1 MTSTATKFDFQSYA
15 TTRRALVEQA
25 LTTYLATPTNAFE
38 PEILWQ
44 SMRYS
49 VLSGGKRLRALLA
62 LAAYEAASGIEPGSC
77 ENANLDKGSAE
88 ALAKQLEPAIPVACA
103 IEFVHAMSLIHDDL
117 PCMDNDA
124 FRRGKPTNHK
134 VYGEAM
140 ALLAGDALLMH
151 AVQILIE
158 AKSKSQAS
166 DRLLKVVAELSRAA
180 GAPGMV
186 GGQVIDIS
194 LTGNSGAKN
203 NQDAKAQLEAM
214 HSRKTG
220 ALISF
225 CSWAGAAMA
234 GADDK
239 QLAAFRRFGEI
250 LGLAFQITDDLL
262 DVTGDIAT
270 LGKTPGKDAKSNK
283 LTFIGLIGIDESK
296 QELARL
302 EKAALDELKQTG
314 ISDSNSSTNRLAALQ
329 AILQYSI
336 NRNS

>member
-1 MTSTATKFDFQSYA
+1 MTSTTTKFDFQKYA
-15 TTRRALVEQA
+15 ATRRALVEQT
-25 LTTYLATPTNAFE
+25 LTNYLATPTNAFE
-38 PEILWQ
+38 PGILWDA
-44 SMRYS
+44 MRYS

-62 LAAYEAASGIEPGSC
+62 LAAFEAASGIEVDTC
-77 ENANLDKGSAE
+77 ENANQLGIQSKSFQLD
-88 ALAKQLEPAIPVACA
+88 KQLEPTLPLACA

-117 PCMDNDA
+117 PCMDNDD

-134 VYGEAM
+134 VYGEAI

-151 AVQILIE
+151 AVQILIDE
-158 AKSKSQAS
+158 AGKSQTN

-194 LTGNSGAKN
+194 LTGNASTKDK
-203 NQDAKAQLEAM
+203 QTAKAHLEAM

-225 CSWAGAAMA
+225 CSWAGAALA
-234 GADDK
+234 GADEK

-262 DVTGDIAT
+262 DVTGDITT

-302 EKAALDELKQTG
+302 EKAALDELQLTG
-314 ISDSNSSTNRLAALQ
+314 ISDHRLAALQ

-336 NRNS
+336 NRIS